1 MIRTE
6 SVEIFSGF
14 LNECRILTHEEV
26 APLGACGVLFRL
38 FAGYSSL
45 LLLLL
50 RGFVGA
56 THMRDARFI
65 NRANQRVMQTVNVKQ
80 KEAVRETGI

>member
-1 MIRTE
+1 M
-6 SVEIFSGF
+6 
-14 LNECRILTHEEV
+14 EEV

-38 FAGYSSL
+38 FAGDSS
-45 LLLLL
+45 LLLL

-56 THMRDARFI
+56 THTRDARFI
-65 NRANQRVMQTVNVKQ
+65 NRTNQRVMQTVNVKQ

>member
-26 APLGACGVLFRL
+26 APLGACGAIFRL
-38 FAGYSSL
+38 FAGDSS

-56 THMRDARFI
+56 THTRDARFI

>member
-1 MIRTE
+1 M
-6 SVEIFSGF
+6 
-14 LNECRILTHEEV
+14 EEV

-38 FAGYSSL
+38 FAGDSS

-56 THMRDARFI
+56 THTRDARFI

>member
-1 MIRTE
+1 M
-6 SVEIFSGF
+6 
-14 LNECRILTHEEV
+14 EEV
-26 APLGACGVLFRL
+26 APLGACGALFRL
-38 FAGYSSL
+38 FAGDSSL
-45 LLLLL
+45 LRLL

-56 THMRDARFI
+56 THTRDARFI

>member
-26 APLGACGVLFRL
+26 APLGACGALFRL
-38 FAGYSSL
+38 FAGDSS

-56 THMRDARFI
+56 THTRDARFI